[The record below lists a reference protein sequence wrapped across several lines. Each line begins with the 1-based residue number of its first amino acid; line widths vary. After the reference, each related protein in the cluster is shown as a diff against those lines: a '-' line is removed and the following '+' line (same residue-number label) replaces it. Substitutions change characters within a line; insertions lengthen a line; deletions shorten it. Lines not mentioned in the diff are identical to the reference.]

1 MIQEPAYTIHANGD
15 RSVRVNF
22 GDNLSDHVYFQVIHL
37 LNSLRADSLPG
48 IEDLVP
54 SYTSLTIYFD
64 PAKLRQNQNGRTIF
78 DFWSSEIAGRV
89 QRIEGLPMPGGRDM
103 EIPVCYDIELAA
115 DLSAVALSTGLSIN
129 EIVRLHCGQPY
140 RVYLI
145 GFLPGFPY
153 LGTLPVELQLP
164 RKQIPT
170 NVPAGSVAIAG
181 LQSGIYPVQSP
192 GGWHVIGRT
201 PLSIFD
207 SSLPEP
213 CLLQAGDLVQFT
225 PISKHE
231 YDRINRRFAG

>member
-1 MIQEPAYTIHANGD
+1 MIQESAYTIHPNGE
-15 RSVRVNF
+15 RSVRVDF
-22 GDNLSDHVYFQVIHL
+22 GDSLSDHVYSQIIRL
-37 LNSLRADSLPG
+37 SENLRADSMPG
-48 IEDLVP
+48 LEDLVP
-54 SYTSLTIYFD
+54 SYSSLTIYFD
-64 PAKLRQNQNGRTIF
+64 PAKLRQNQNGQTIF
-78 DFWSSEIAGRV
+78 DFWSSEIADRV
-89 QRIEGLPMPGGRDM
+89 LRIEGSPMPKGREM

-115 DLSAVALSTGLSIN
+115 DLTGVALSTGLSIN
-129 EIVRLHCGQPY
+129 EIVRLHSSQLY

-207 SSLPEP
+207 SSLPAP

-231 YDRINRRFAG
+231 YVRINRRFAG